1 MNRVELSRKLG
12 NFTDCKGCLMNRM
25 GCDYKLPEI
34 SGKTLDVIA
43 PLLNITLWDFSPVVS
58 HWSGAVPQ
66 EYTGRSF
73 GRMLIIF
80 SCRGSPKPL
89 LAQASVSS
97 SYLSIFDEYLGTLT
111 SFFKLASC
119 FEDL

>member
-12 NFTDCKGCLMNRM
+12 NFIDYKGWLMNRM
-25 GCDYKLPEI
+25 GCDYKLPGI
-34 SGKTLDVIA
+34 SGTTVDVIA
-43 PLLNITLWDFSPVVS
+43 PLLNITLWDFSPVAY
-58 HWSGAVPQ
+58 HWSGALPQ

-80 SCRGSPKPL
+80 SCRGSQKPL

-97 SYLSIFDEYLGTLT
+97 SYQSIFDEYLSNLA
-111 SFFKLASC
+111 SFFKASG